1 MIPRAAEE
9 YREQIGMGLDG
20 NPREAQKAR
29 HTLRKMI
36 PEKIR
41 LTPNGN
47 ELWADYALQ
56 PAAVLVSDQMV
67 AGGGFVRSHSVNLR
81 RA

>member
-1 MIPRAAEE
+1 MPRAAEE

-36 PEKIR
+36 PENVR

-47 ELWADYALQ
+47 ELWAEYALK
-56 PAAVLVSDQMV
+56 PAAVLVSCASREIGNTV
-67 AGGGFVRSHSVNLR
+67 FRTHG
-81 RA
+81 